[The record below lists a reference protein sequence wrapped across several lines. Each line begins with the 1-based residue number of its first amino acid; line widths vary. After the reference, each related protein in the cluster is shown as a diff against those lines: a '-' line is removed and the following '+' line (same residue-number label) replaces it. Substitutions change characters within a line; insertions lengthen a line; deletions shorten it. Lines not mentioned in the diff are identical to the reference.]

1 MNRRLVR
8 TFEDVRGVLTA
19 HGFEVKADMCRAVPA
34 DYNTGTHGL
43 LTIFNGRALIP
54 GLWGYLPTWM
64 KDQSRFQLSARIET
78 VFEKPMFQ
86 GPVRNSRCV
95 VPVDAYVELNPTGRD
110 FVGPHVVYR
119 QDRAPFFLGGLYT
132 ENLDGNPTVALLT
145 KPASAAMRGFC
156 ERMPVAFEDYVG
168 GSKWL
173 LAKDVSHNIEW
184 FAHHAI
190 AARVLDES
198 QNDAQ
203 LLDPVAM

>member
-1 MNRRLVR
+1 
-8 TFEDVRGVLTA
+8 
-19 HGFEVKADMCRAVPA
+19 
-34 DYNTGTHGL
+34 
-43 LTIFNGRALIP
+43 
-54 GLWGYLPTWM
+54 
-64 KDQSRFQLSARIET
+64 
-78 VFEKPMFQ
+78 MFQ

-95 VPVDAYVELNPTGRD
+95 VPVDAYVELNPTGRA
-110 FVGPHVVYR
+110 FVGPHLVYR
-119 QDRAPFFLGGLYT
+119 QDHTPFFLGGLYT

-156 ERMPVAFEDYVG
+156 ERMPVAFDDHIG

-184 FAHHAI
+184 FSHHAI

-203 LLDPVAM
+203 LLDALPT